1 LKQELSAKYEKKIEA
16 EKAKMKQKIL
26 ANKEEAE
33 SKLQSQLDEMFEKM
47 NQEYEERNSQIY
59 GSIIEKDEIIK
70 SLERKL
76 VQYQHEIDKWKD
88 LYYASQ
94 QNNTPQKSLNN
105 VANPLV
111 LEEEE
116 EERDK
121 GKAQEILTKQTAS
134 AQVQTEEIFN
144 SGLNYS
150 HDTLPQQTVKI
161 IEKYDVETMTENY
174 EGPEDVTDQEL
185 DKYIE
190 RTEEKAQALVDT
202 RIETIKFYQKS
213 LIKCLGK
220 LKEYQILIQRFSSD
234 F

>member
-1 LKQELSAKYEKKIEA
+1 
-16 EKAKMKQKIL
+16 MKQKIL